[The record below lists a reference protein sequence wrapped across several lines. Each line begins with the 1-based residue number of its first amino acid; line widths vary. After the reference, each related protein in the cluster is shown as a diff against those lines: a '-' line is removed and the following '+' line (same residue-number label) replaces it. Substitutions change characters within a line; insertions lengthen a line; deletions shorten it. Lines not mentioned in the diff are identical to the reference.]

1 VVIDTGASLILAPF
15 QDALTLHLL
24 IPGAETNG
32 EHFSVPCGTKS
43 KIHFTFSNVTYSI
56 PPKDY
61 IGEAISGR
69 GDLCITLITGTQIFD
84 KGTWL
89 VGDVFLKNV
98 YSVFDVD
105 NTRVGFAT
113 KRQPTNEPD
122 TAPAP
127 TGTAVAQSMTPISKY
142 AGSVDVTTR
151 FFQPRTTMTASTSLT
166 AVASNT
172 AADAGSSN
180 DNGKSNAVRPRS
192 VLRSWAGALLL
203 GWMLLWAV
211 R

>member
-1 VVIDTGASLILAPF
+1 LIPF
-15 QDALTLHLL
+15 QDALTIHLL

-32 EHFSVPCGTKS
+32 EHFFVPCGTTS

-61 IGEAISGR
+61 VGEAIFGR
-69 GDLCITLITGTQIFD
+69 GDFCITLIKGVQIFD
-84 KGTWL
+84 EDTWL

-105 NTRVGFAT
+105 NVRVGFAT
-113 KRQPTNEPD
+113 RRQPTNKPD

-127 TGTAVAQSMTPISKY
+127 TGTVVVQGSMSMTSISEY
-142 AGSVDVTTR
+142 ASSIDATTR
-151 FFQPRTTMTASTSLT
+151 TFQPTTASTSLT

-180 DNGKSNAVRPRS
+180 DNGGSNAIGLRS
-192 VLRSWAGALLL
+192 VLWSWAGALLL
-203 GWMLLWAV
+203 SWMLLWAV